1 MKVLCSRRG
10 AAARWALRGSQAA
23 RGGWEALSVVD
34 EMDVITLQD
43 EDGLEHRFNII
54 DIVEV
59 ERRRYAVLLPE
70 DEEDA
75 AAVIFRMESDDHL
88 VPIEDDE
95 ELTRVMAV
103 LEETSG
109 YGEIVLEGDDDGAE
123 DLGLI
128 EETDEDYDDDDAD
141 DEED

>member
-1 MKVLCSRRG
+1 MV
-10 AAARWALRGSQAA
+10 
-23 RGGWEALSVVD
+23 E

-43 EDGLEHRFNII
+43 EDGAEHRFNIV

-75 AAVIFRMESDDHL
+75 AAVIFRMESDDRL

-95 ELTRVMAV
+95 ELTRVMAA
-103 LEETSG
+103 LEETAG
-109 YGEIVLEGDDDGAE
+109 YSEIVLEGEDEGGDDLGALDDLADDYEDDGE
-123 DLGLI
+123 
-128 EETDEDYDDDDAD
+128 D
-141 DEED
+141 DEEDG

>member
-1 MKVLCSRRG
+1 
-10 AAARWALRGSQAA
+10 
-23 RGGWEALSVVD
+23 VVE

-43 EDGLEHRFNII
+43 EDGAEHRFNIV

-75 AAVIFRMESDDHL
+75 AAVIFRMESDDRL

-95 ELTRVMAV
+95 ELTRVMAA
-103 LEETSG
+103 LEETAG
-109 YGEIVLEGDDDGAE
+109 YSEIVLEGEDEGGDDLGALDDLADDYEDDGE
-123 DLGLI
+123 
-128 EETDEDYDDDDAD
+128 D
-141 DEED
+141 DEENG

>member
-1 MKVLCSRRG
+1 M
-10 AAARWALRGSQAA
+10 
-23 RGGWEALSVVD
+23 VD

-43 EDGLEHRFNII
+43 EDGLEHRFNIV

-95 ELTRVMAV
+95 ELTRVMAA

-109 YGEIVLEGDDDGAE
+109 YGEIVLEGDDEGAE
-123 DLGLI
+123 DLGLL
-128 EETDEDYDDDDAD
+128 EETDDDYDDDDDAD

>member
-1 MKVLCSRRG
+1 
-10 AAARWALRGSQAA
+10 
-23 RGGWEALSVVD
+23 VVE

-43 EDGLEHRFNII
+43 EDGAEHRFNIV

-75 AAVIFRMESDDHL
+75 AAVIFRMESDDRL

-95 ELTRVMAV
+95 ELTRVMAA
-103 LEETSG
+103 LEETAG
-109 YGEIVLEGDDDGAE
+109 YSEIVLEGEDEGGE
-123 DLGLI
+123 DLGVLEDLA
-128 EETDEDYDDDDAD
+128 EEYEENGED
-141 DEED
+141 DEEDD